1 VPDADSEQAGSP
13 TTPASAIR
21 WAAAEAAVVDVDGA
35 AGALLGIDEVPAGA
49 YPPAAGA
56 VVGVGVVDVD
66 GLGEAVGSAAGFVGA
81 LGRAEA
87 GEAAVGDGAGLAE
100 RAGFVGEAA
109 GASEGAEVDD
119 DATPVALGR
128 GARS

>member
-13 TTPASAIR
+13 TVLAAAIR
-21 WAAAEAAVVDVDGA
+21 CAAATAAADVVGAVV
-35 AGALLGIDEVPAGA
+35 AGVVAGVPAGA